1 MGDAYFTNEGQGGP
15 KLSLWR
21 SMTMKESNQQDVAP
35 RAPSTDAAAR
45 SVTTLKPQF
54 VVGVL
59 VVLTLLMVALLKV
72 LVRFH
77 G

>member
-1 MGDAYFTNEGQGGP
+1 
-15 KLSLWR
+15 
-21 SMTMKESNQQDVAP
+21 MKESNQQDVAP